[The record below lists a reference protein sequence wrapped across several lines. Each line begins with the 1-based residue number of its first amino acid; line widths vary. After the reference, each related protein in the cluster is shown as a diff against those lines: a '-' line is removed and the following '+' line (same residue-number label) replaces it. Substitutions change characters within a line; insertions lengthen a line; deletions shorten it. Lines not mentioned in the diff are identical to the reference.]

1 MTTAA
6 TIPHVLGEATL
17 GELEQGVRGQLVRP
31 EVDGYDEARAIES
44 GGNQLDA
51 TASSV
56 LMTIVAPVRSRL
68 AANRSN

>member
-1 MTTAA
+1 
-6 TIPHVLGEATL
+6 VLGEATF

-44 GGNQLDA
+44 AGKKLDA

-56 LMTIVAPVRSRL
+56 SMTIVAPVRSRL
-68 AANRSN
+68 GANRSN